1 MKAECSREIL
11 KNILITLD
19 RVTGKNLSLPS
30 LSFIYIRTNKNKLL
44 LRATNLDIG
53 VEVSIPAK
61 ILHEGCVL
69 IPGQLLISVL
79 YNSLYEIVTLEEFN
93 GNITLSTPTYTSVIK
108 CISSDDYPNLPKT
121 SKENEFVFESKNFI
135 SGIQSVVFSS
145 AVSDIKPEIASVYIY
160 TLESELYFV
169 STDGFRLAEKKYNHS
184 HSTDSLKIIIPFKNA
199 IEIGRILEN
208 AEEHVSI
215 YTSPSLLLLESG
227 GYIITSRLIDGVYPD
242 YPQLIPSSFSTTIKA
257 PQKDIH
263 NTLKSAHIFCD
274 KTNQIQLTIHSE
286 GAVFEVH
293 SQNSEKGEYSEKIS
307 SLIDGED
314 VEMNVNVRYLSE
326 VFPILKRSTTMIGC
340 NGKGKPLL
348 IKDDGDNS
356 FLYLVM
362 PMNR

>member
-44 LRATNLDIG
+44 LRATNIDIG

-61 ILHEGCVL
+61 ILHEGYVL

-79 YNSLYEIVTLEEFN
+79 YNSLYEIVTLEECN
-93 GNITLSTPTYTSVIK
+93 GNITLSTPT
-108 CISSDDYPNLPKT
+108 NT

-208 AEEHVSI
+208 AEEQVSI